1 MEYVCEVRGG
11 ETWFRFETETEAE
24 QESILMDHQVAKHF
38 RPAQEKAIETYKPTT
53 TVYIEQNIGLKAHI
67 QREMPLFLTL
77 RDSAGEGLVTAML
90 PPGGRDDPDFK
101 IFIVGKSNHDPYPE
115 HETEIQDLGVHIGL
129 TLDREH
135 CVPYRK

>member
-11 ETWFRFETETEAE
+11 KTWFRFETEAEAE

-38 RPAQEKAIETYKPTT
+38 RRAQEKAIETYKPTT

-77 RDSAGEGLVTAML
+77 RDNAGERLVTAML
-90 PPGGRDDPDFK
+90 PPGGRDDPEFK
-101 IFIVGKSNHDPYPE
+101 IVIVGKGNRDPYPDQE
-115 HETEIQDLGVHIGL
+115 AEIQTLGVHFDL
-129 TLDREH
+129 TLERES
-135 CVPYRK
+135 CFPYLL